1 MRYISPGLIYL
12 QLLVAILF
20 NVGGQ
25 LLLKRA
31 SMVGGSEAAS
41 AAASMV
47 KPIFSPW
54 FIGGAAS
61 LGLSSV
67 LWVGVLKR
75 LPLTIAHPLTGIV
88 FILVPVASHF
98 LWDEP
103 LPPLRMLGIF
113 VIIVGV
119 FLVARAGT

>member
-1 MRYISPGLIYL
+1 MIYL
-12 QLLVAILF
+12 QLAVAILL

-31 SMVGGSEAAS
+31 SMVGAAPDATQAAS
-41 AAASMV
+41 AMRS
-47 KPIFSPW
+47 FLSPW

-61 LGLSSV
+61 LGLSS
-67 LWVGVLKR
+67 LFWVTVLKKI
-75 LPLTIAHPLTGIV
+75 PLTIAHPLTGIV

-103 LPPLRMLGIF
+103 LPALRVAGIMI
-113 VIIVGV
+113 IIVGV
-119 FLVARAGT
+119 YLVARAGT